1 MVPAVLITY
10 FTFFGTI
17 FENIFRYSV
26 DFSIIFMTP
35 ELTLTTA
42 NVNNVSSMLPIFLA
56 LIYYLFTL
64 LSILILFK
72 TLKNG
77 IPALIY
83 VVGLLSR
90 IILGFSP
97 TVFISAPRPMIFFDF
112 AMLTIIVLIMQ
123 KLLKEEN
130 KEKIINLFSNGIGIV
145 ALISVLN
152 NIMFIL

>member
-1 MVPAVLITY
+1 
-10 FTFFGTI
+10 
-17 FENIFRYSV
+17 
-26 DFSIIFMTP
+26 
-35 ELTLTTA
+35 
-42 NVNNVSSMLPIFLA
+42 
-56 LIYYLFTL
+56 
-64 LSILILFK
+64 
-72 TLKNG
+72 LKNG

-123 KLLKEEN
+123 MLLKEEN